1 MLGYQAD
8 ETTYKSSALGRR
20 NKIALAN
27 DGLARKIAHQQSQV
41 CPEPYDD
48 LLQLARIGLMKAVE
62 RFEEDRDNRF
72 SSYAV
77 PWIRGEIQHY
87 LRDKWGAIRVPRRS
101 LELAARMRRIRQYM
115 EKHGRTVADVK
126 IANAIGLDEEKLLE
140 VKGAVS
146 SSTVSLDECG
156 DIAFSARSNCR
167 FQPLHPGGNLR
178 DCLEAL
184 EGTSRFACEHDLT
197 IDQNNTQSSNWV
209 VGAVASLPSQER
221 SCLLEAFFAGL
232 SLEAIANRRNVDE
245 FQVKLWIESAL
256 TQLNQEA
263 LNNG

>member
-62 RFEEDRDNRF
+62 RFDPTTGNAL
-72 SSYAV
+72 SSFAIPY
-77 PWIRGEIQHY
+77 IRGEIQHY
-87 LRDKWGAIRVPRRS
+87 LRDKWGSIRVPRRS

-115 EKHGRTVADVK
+115 EKHGRSVSETA
-126 IANAIGLDEEKLLE
+126 IAGAIGLDEEKLLE
-140 VKGAVS
+140 IKGACS
-146 SSTVSLDECG
+146 ASTVSLDECG
-156 DIAFSARSNCR
+156 EQGVLGTRTPWPPCQDVAFSA
-167 FQPLHPGGNLR
+167 
-178 DCLEAL
+178 
-184 EGTSRFACEHDLT
+184 DLT
-197 IDQNNTQSSNWV
+197 IEQRAETTSNWV
-209 VGAVASLPSQER
+209 VGAVAQLPTQER

-232 SLEAIANRRNVDE
+232 SLEAIAVRRNVDE
-245 FQVKLWIESAL
+245 FQVRLWIQSAL
-256 TQLNQEA
+256 EQLNHEVREH
-263 LNNG
+263 G